1 MKNKYIHL
9 IIALLVSVLTVIAM
23 IVLNLK
29 MNTPE
34 GKVLFS
40 STTKM
45 IINDCLGIGLAIVV
59 GYSIYNFA
67 KDKHQLN

>member
-1 MKNKYIHL
+1 MKDKYIHL
-9 IIALLVSVLTVIAM
+9 IIALLVTVLTVIAM
-23 IVLNLK
+23 ILLNLK
-29 MNTPE
+29 MNTTE
-34 GKVLFS
+34 GKMLFS

-67 KDKHQLN
+67 KDKNQ